1 MKHNIIVTSA
11 SGIEAVTKNELRGL
25 GISDTAAING
35 KIAFEGTLDDAARC
49 NMFLRTADKVMLELG
64 KFGATSF
71 DELFDNTLNINWED
85 FLALNGK
92 YIINGKSSKSRLFAL
107 SACQKIIK
115 KAIIERLKS
124 HTKKSFFPEDGESYL
139 IDFNIFEDNVTLS
152 LNTSGSGLHKRGYR
166 DLSGQAPLR
175 ETLAAA
181 ILMLANRQYDR
192 PLIDP
197 FCGSGTFP
205 IEAAMIAL
213 NIAPGINRSFAL
225 EDYCFF
231 DKKIM
236 AETRQFAK
244 DSIISA
250 DLRISGFD
258 IDKRAIALA
267 TYHAEKAGVAD
278 KIHFQTQDVAK
289 LSSRFSGGTLVC
301 NPPYGERLM
310 DEKSVATLYATLGE
324 VYRNLDNWTLLAL
337 TSAKNFEPSFGARA
351 DKTRKLY
358 NSTKECR
365 LYFYFG
371 K

>member
-1 MKHNIIVTSA
+1 MKYNIIVTSA
-11 SGIEAVTKNELRGL
+11 SGIEAVTKNELKTL
-25 GISDTAAING
+25 GIGDTAAING
-35 KIAFEGTLDDAARC
+35 KIAFQGTLTDAARC
-49 NMFLRTADKVMLELG
+49 NMFLRTADKVLLELG

-71 DELFDNTLNINWED
+71 DELFDNTLNIGWED
-85 FLALNGK
+85 FLASDGK
-92 YIINGKSSKSRLFAL
+92 FIINGKSSKSRLFAL

-115 KAIIERLKS
+115 KAIIERLKA
-124 HTKKSFFPEDGESYL
+124 HTRKSFFPEDGEECL

-181 ILMLANRQYDR
+181 ILMLSNWQYDR
-192 PLIDP
+192 PLVDP

-205 IEAAMIAL
+205 IEAAMLAL
-213 NIAPGINRSFAL
+213 NIAPGINRVFAL
-225 EDYCFF
+225 ENYCFF

-236 AETRQFAK
+236 EETRQLAQ
-244 DSIISA
+244 SA
-250 DLRISGFD
+250 VTLRDLRISGFD
-258 IDKRAIALA
+258 IDKRAITLA
-267 TYHAEKAGVAD
+267 SYHAEKAGIAD

-310 DEKSVATLYATLGE
+310 DEKSVEALYATLGG
-324 VYRNLDNWTLLAL
+324 VYRNLDNWNLLAL
-337 TSAKNFEPSFGARA
+337 TSAKNFEANLGARA

>member
-1 MKHNIIVTSA
+1 MKYNIIVTSA
-11 SGIEAVTKNELRGL
+11 SGIESVTKNELKAL
-25 GISDTAAING
+25 GINDTAAING
-35 KIAFEGTLDDAARC
+35 KIAFQGTLEDAARC
-49 NMFLRTADKVMLELG
+49 NMFLRTADKVLLELS

-85 FLALNGK
+85 FLAPDGK
-92 YIINGKSSKSRLFAL
+92 YIINGKSSKSGLFAL

-115 KAIIERLKS
+115 KAIIERLKA
-124 HTKKSFFPEDGESYL
+124 HTKKSFFPEDGAEYL

-152 LNTSGSGLHKRGYR
+152 LNTSGNGLHKRGYR
-166 DLSGQAPLR
+166 NLSGQAPLR

-181 ILMLANRQYDR
+181 ILMLSNWQFDR

-205 IEAAMIAL
+205 VEAALIAL
-213 NIAPGINRSFAL
+213 NIAPGINRNFAI
-225 EDYCFF
+225 ENYCFF

-236 AETRQFAK
+236 DTARQ
-244 DSIISA
+244 SA
-250 DLRISGFD
+250 QDAILSRELRISGFD
-258 IDKRAIALA
+258 IDKRAVALSM
-267 TYHAEKAGVAD
+267 YHAEKAGVGD
-278 KIHFQTQDVAK
+278 RIHFQTQDMAK
-289 LSSRFSGGTLVC
+289 LSSRFSGGTIVC

-310 DEKSVATLYATLGE
+310 DEKSVGALYATLGE
-324 VYRNLDNWTLLAL
+324 VYKKLDNWNLFAL
-337 TSAKNFEPSFGARA
+337 TSAKDFEKSFGMRA

-365 LYFYFG
+365 LYFYLG